1 MQDFN
6 CYCNLDVNHENK
18 CEFFLQY
25 IGASFGEIFSWRKF
39 PAIQYCTGIN
49 SIDHCDMFKKVGPG
63 IGSSTMEWQA
73 KVRVS
78 MLKCKLR

>member
-1 MQDFN
+1 MPN
-6 CYCNLDVNHENK
+6 PALHENK

-63 IGSSTMEWQA
+63 IGSSTMEMMSIWI
-73 KVRVS
+73 S
-78 MLKCKLR
+78 LTE